1 MRDWD
6 PALLHS
12 MLEDEKRRVSALE
25 VELVRERQ
33 IAIHWE
39 HEAKALR
46 KELGKL
52 RQDRDTEVLPKSE

>member
-1 MRDWD
+1 MHQWD

-12 MLEDEKRRVSALE
+12 MLEDEKRRCSSLE
-25 VELVRERQ
+25 TELLRERQ

-46 KELGKL
+46 KELNHV
-52 RQDRDTEVLPKSE
+52 RQNSDTEVLLKSE

>member
-12 MLEDEKRRVSALE
+12 MLEDARRELADTKVLLAAARAGE
-25 VELVRERQ
+25 VR
-33 IAIHWE
+33 WE

-46 KELGKL
+46 KELNRV
-52 RQDRDTEVLPKSE
+52 RQDRDTEVLPKQR

>member
-12 MLEDEKRRVSALE
+12 MLEDEKRKNSALE
-25 VELVRERQ
+25 AELVRERQ

-46 KELGKL
+46 KELNRR
-52 RQDRDTEVLPKSE
+52 RQDCDTEVLPKPE

>member
-12 MLEDEKRRVSALE
+12 MLEDEKRRVCALE
-25 VELVRERQ
+25 VDLARERQ

-39 HEAKALR
+39 HEAKSLR
-46 KELGKL
+46 KELNRV
-52 RQDRDTEVLPKSE
+52 RQERDTEVLPKPE

>member
-12 MLEDEKRRVSALE
+12 MLEDERRRVRSLE
-25 VELVRERQ
+25 AELARERQ

-39 HEAKALR
+39 HEAKSLR
-46 KELGKL
+46 KQRMRE
-52 RQDRDTEVLPKSE
+52 RQECDTEVLPKQQ